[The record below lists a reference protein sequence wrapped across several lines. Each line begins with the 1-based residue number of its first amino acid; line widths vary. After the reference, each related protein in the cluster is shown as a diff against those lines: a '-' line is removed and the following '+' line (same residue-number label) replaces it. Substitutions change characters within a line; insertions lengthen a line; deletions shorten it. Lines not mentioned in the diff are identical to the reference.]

1 MSSSFTVNRVPTPFS
16 SPAPFSPSE
25 RRYRWFELIALFFA
39 IPVLLIFRSA
49 DIPIFP
55 LLWLA
60 AIGSLVLLLR
70 DPAFLRQQIWNPGQ
84 VRTGIARVLAIWAV
98 SAICLTAIIF
108 VFAPDDL
115 FSFPRQRPTL
125 WLAVMLFYPVLS
137 VVPQGIVYRVFF
149 FHRYGG
155 LFSTPAARI
164 MAAGITFSFAHL
176 VFQSPV
182 AILLTFAG
190 GLLFSYTYERHRS
203 GLLASIEH
211 ALYGTTVFTL
221 GLGRHLYLGA
231 VQATS

>member
-1 MSSSFTVNRVPTPFS
+1 MSSSFTVNRVPTPLS
-16 SPAPFSPSE
+16 SPAPLSPSE
-25 RRYRWFELIALFFA
+25 RLYRWFELIALFFA
-39 IPVLLIFRSA
+39 IPVLLTFRSA

-55 LLWLA
+55 LLWIA
-60 AIGSLVLLLR
+60 AVGAVVLLLR
-70 DPAFLRQQIWNPGQ
+70 DPAFLRHQIWNPGQ
-84 VRTGIARVLAIWAV
+84 VRPGIARVLTIWAV
-98 SAICLTAIIF
+98 SAICLAAIIL
-108 VFAPDDL
+108 VFTPDDL
-115 FSFPRQRPTL
+115 FSFPRERTTL

-211 ALYGTTVFTL
+211 ALYGMTVFTL
-221 GLGRHLYLGA
+221 GLGRHLYLGT